1 MNMEAD
7 MQIIDEVASILNI
20 SKERVERESLKTFLE
35 RELRNIEAEIFKIGA
50 KHGIKTIFEL
60 DEKLKQ
66 GEITE
71 EEMMDD
77 FMELDYLESRRDD
90 LLKVMEKTQWISLN

>member
-1 MNMEAD
+1 MMEVQQPIRIIEEIARSLNMGR
-7 MQIIDEVASILNI
+7 
-20 SKERVERESLKTFLE
+20 ERLEMESLKTFLE
-35 RELRNIEAEIFKIGA
+35 KELISIDAKIYKIGA
-50 KHGIKTIFEL
+50 KHGIRSIFEL
-60 DEKLKQ
+60 DEKLKS

-90 LLKVMEKTQWISLN
+90 LLKAMGKVQWQI

>member
-1 MNMEAD
+1 

-60 DEKLKQ
+60 DEKLKK

-90 LLKVMEKTQWISLN
+90 LLKAMEKAQWQISLN

>member
-1 MNMEAD
+1 

-20 SKERVERESLKTFLE
+20 SKEKLERESLKTFLE
-35 RELRNIEAEIFKIGA
+35 RELRNIEAEIYKIA
-50 KHGIKTIFEL
+50 SKHGIKSIFEL
-60 DEKLKQ
+60 DEKLKK

-71 EEMMDD
+71 EDMLDD

-90 LLKVMEKTQWISLN
+90 LLKAMEKAKWQISIN